1 MELGRPR
8 CDDAK
13 LGFEERKKKLEKV
26 REMSYGKVRERKRK
40 ERLLICG
47 YIGFKN

>member
-13 LGFEERKKKLEKV
+13 VGFEERKKIEKV
-26 REMSYGKVRERKRK
+26 REMGYRKVRERKRK